1 MDGGREMSE
10 LVPKPENPDGVPT
23 QPPRKPWRTPRF
35 IVSEVIDTQFGSDP
49 PTSDSP
55 YSQLS

>member
-1 MDGGREMSE
+1 MAASTMGDLTPQPNDQEMSRA
-10 LVPKPENPDGVPT
+10 
-23 QPPRKPWRTPRF
+23 QPARKPWRTPRF
-35 IVSEVIDTQFGSDP
+35 IVSEVADTQFGSDP